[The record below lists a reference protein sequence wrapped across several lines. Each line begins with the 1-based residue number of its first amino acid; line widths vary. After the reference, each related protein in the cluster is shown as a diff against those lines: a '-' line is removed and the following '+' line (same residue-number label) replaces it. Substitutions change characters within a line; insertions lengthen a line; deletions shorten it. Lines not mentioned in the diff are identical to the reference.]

1 MINIPKI
8 DIFYSIKEKNRS
20 EIKIKG
26 SKFIATAIPINNL
39 DEFQEN
45 LNKIR
50 KEFYDATHNCFA
62 YKLKLDINYEGYSD
76 DGEPNGSAGKPIFF
90 IINKYELT
98 NLLVVVTRYFGGTK
112 LGVGGL
118 VRAYS
123 DATEEVL
130 KISEKKEI
138 IITNKFKLQCQY
150 SELST
155 VKKILEKYAVK
166 HLEYFTDIIIIEVEV
181 PNSLSEEF
189 KETLYQTMNG
199 KNIIID

>member
-20 EIKIKG
+20 ETKIKG

-50 KEFYDATHNCFA
+50 KEFFDATHNCFA
-62 YKLKLDINYEGYSD
+62 YKLKLDKDYEGYSD

-123 DATEEVL
+123 EATEKVL

-138 IITNKFKLQCQY
+138 IITKKFKLQCQY
-150 SELST
+150 TELST

-166 HLEYFTDIIIIEVEV
+166 HLENFTDIIIIEVEV
-181 PNSLSEEF
+181 PKSFAEEF
-189 KETLYQTMNG
+189 KETLYQTMSG

>member
-8 DIFYSIKEKNRS
+8 DIFYSIKEKNRV

-26 SKFIATAIPINNL
+26 SKFIATAVPINSL
-39 DEFQEN
+39 DDFNKN

-62 YKLKLDINYEGYSD
+62 YKFKLDKDYEGYSD
-76 DGEPNGSAGKPIFF
+76 DGEPNGSAGKPIYF

-130 KISEKKEI
+130 KISERKEI
-138 IITNKFKLQCQY
+138 IVTKKFKLQCQY
-150 SELST
+150 TELNT

-166 HLEYFTDIIIIEVEV
+166 HLENFTDIIIIEVEV

-189 KETLYQTMNG
+189 KETLYQTMKG
-199 KNIIID
+199 KKIIID

>member
-8 DIFYSIKEKNRS
+8 DIFYSIKEKNRV

-26 SKFIATAIPINNL
+26 SKFIATAIPINSL
-39 DEFQEN
+39 EDFDIN

-50 KEFYDATHNCFA
+50 KEFFDATHNCFA
-62 YKLKLDINYEGYSD
+62 YKLKLDKEYEGYSD

-150 SELST
+150 TEIST
-155 VKKILEKYAVK
+155 VKKILEKYAVR
-166 HLEYFTDIIIIEVEV
+166 HSENFTDIIIIEVEV

-189 KETLYQTMNG
+189 NETLYQSLNG
-199 KNIIID
+199 KNIIIS